1 MTPRPRRS
9 WRQLARQA
17 PLIAWL
23 VLVWVL
29 LWGTWTVANVV
40 TGVLVAAFVTLLL
53 PLPPVVRDLRLHP
66 RGAARFAARFVRDL
80 VVSSLEVAWLA
91 VRPAPLPPNAVIGV
105 RLRSRSDLVLVVTA
119 EAQTLVPGSVVIEI
133 DARTRVVYC
142 HVLNVTGPADVE
154 AFRRSV
160 RGLEGRVLGAI
171 APASVLRDV
180 ESRVDP
186 GPQEVGPMEHRS

>member
-9 WRQLARQA
+9 WRQLRRQV
-17 PLIAWL
+17 PLIVWL

-40 TGVLVAAFVTLLL
+40 TGVLVAVFVSVLL
-53 PLPPVVRDLRLHP
+53 PLPLAVRDLRLHP
-66 RGAARFAARFVRDL
+66 RGVVRFVARFVRDL

-133 DARTRVVYC
+133 DQRTSVLYC
-142 HVLNVTGPADVE
+142 HVTATC
-154 AFRRSV
+154 ST
-160 RGLEGRVLGAI
+160 
-171 APASVLRDV
+171 
-180 ESRVDP
+180 
-186 GPQEVGPMEHRS
+186 